1 MNIGSQGIFSAPE
14 ELDRLTRFLHNLAQ
28 ALHTSG
34 MPAHDLERNLNAIG
48 QRFGV
53 SIECIAVLTMLTLII
68 SSAEGTKRLDIQRL
82 RFYDYNMARLIAL
95 ENLIRELDRSVSLE
109 SYEARLQK
117 IMNAPPL
124 WSGWPF
130 VLLGFLMSG
139 SIAVLLQGGWI
150 EVLCGSL
157 TGMLFVSGYLA
168 LARVPKLGPAMPV
181 ILCTAAALCAHLLAL
196 ALPQQSIFISALA
209 GVVFLLP
216 GFTFTIAMS
225 ELATQN
231 LLSGTGRLAGV
242 FVLLFMM
249 GAGLTIGTHLC
260 QNLLATHASGTLA
273 SLPAWITVPAI
284 AVLGVS
290 LLGLLQAPLRSV
302 HVLVGGSLLAWL
314 VYALTSAVLG
324 NIVGAF
330 AGAFAVAIA
339 GHLYASL
346 TGQPDILMKIPGLIA
361 LVPGSMG
368 LRGVHALIEKNSTA
382 GLQLMTDMATIGAVL
397 AVGLLLADNIAPLL
411 FARLKRQR

>member
-1 MNIGSQGIFSAPE
+1 MDIGSQGIFSTPE
-14 ELDRLTRFLHNLAQ
+14 DLDRLTRFLHDLAQ

-53 SIECIAVLTMLTLII
+53 NIEYIAVLTMLTLIVTT
-68 SSAEGTKRLDIQRL
+68 AQGTKRLDVQRL

-95 ENLIRELDRSVSLE
+95 ENLIRQLDPEIGLAH
-109 SYEARLQK
+109 YEAQLQA
-117 IMNAPPL
+117 IMDAPPL
-124 WSGWPF
+124 WTGWSF
-130 VLLGFLMSG
+130 VALGFLLSG
-139 SIAVLLQGGWI
+139 SIAVLLGGSWI
-150 EVLCGSL
+150 EVLCGGL
-157 TGMLFVSGYLA
+157 IGMLFVAGFLV
-168 LARVPKLGPAMPV
+168 LARVPRLGPAMPV
-181 ILCTAAALCAHLLAL
+181 ILCTAAAIAAHLLAL
-196 ALPQQSIFISALA
+196 AFPQQSVFISALA
-209 GVVFLLP
+209 GIVLLLP

-249 GAGLTIGTHLC
+249 GAGLTIGTHIS
-260 QNLLATHASGTLA
+260 QNLLHTQSTATLA
-273 SLPAWITVPAI
+273 AVPEWVIWPAI
-284 AVLGVS
+284 ATLGVS
-290 LLGLLQAPLRSV
+290 LLGVLQAPLRSV
-302 HVLVGGSLLAWL
+302 HILVGSSLFAWA
-314 VYALTSAVLG
+314 VYALVSSFLG
-324 NIVGAF
+324 NVVGAF
-330 AGAFAVAIA
+330 TAAFSVACA
-339 GHLYASL
+339 GHLYARLS
-346 TGQPDILMKIPGLIA
+346 GQPDILMKIPGLIA

-368 LRGVHALIEKNSTA
+368 LRGVHALIEKESTA